1 MNNTVRF
8 ISGLLIGGVL
18 GLGAGLLFS
27 PSTGKQ
33 NRKKI
38 GKKSKKLARKL
49 AGYIGS
55 EHEFEKVSAKRKN
68 GKAPVEV

>member
-1 MNNTVRF
+1 M
-8 ISGLLIGGVL
+8 LIGGVL

-33 NRKKI
+33 NRKKIGKI

-68 GKAPVEV
+68 GKAPVEA